1 MKKKIMLAVIAAA
14 VLGLAGCGT
23 DRAED
28 PEDPEE
34 SMMIVVDSTN
44 SYSIYANKETGVMYF
59 CRDSVYGKSVCVMLN
74 ADGTPQIW
82 EG

>member
-23 DRAED
+23 DRAEA
-28 PEDPEE
+28 PEE
-34 SMMIVVDSTN
+34 SMMIIVDHTTG
-44 SYSIYANKETGVMYF
+44 YTIYANKETGVMYF
-59 CRDSVYGKSVCVMLN
+59 CRGEGYGKSACVMLN

>member
-23 DRAED
+23 DRAEA
-28 PEDPEE
+28 PEE
-34 SMMIVVDSTN
+34 SMMIIVDHTTG
-44 SYSIYANKETGVMYF
+44 YTIYANKETGVMYF
-59 CRDSVYGKSVCVMLN
+59 SRGEGYGKSVCVMLN

>member
-14 VLGLAGCGT
+14 VLGLVGCSET
-23 DRAED
+23 DRAEA
-28 PEDPEE
+28 PEE
-34 SMMIVVDSTN
+34 SMMIVVDCVSDYT
-44 SYSIYANKETGVMYF
+44 IYANKETKVMYLRTK
-59 CRDSVYGKSVCVMLN
+59 CGPGEAVCVMLN

>member
-23 DRAED
+23 DTDRAEA
-28 PEDPEE
+28 PEE
-34 SMMIVVDSTN
+34 SMMIIIDHTE
-44 SYSIYANKETGVMYF
+44 SYTIYANKETGVMYF
-59 CRDSVYGKSVCVMLN
+59 CRGEGYGKSACVMLN

>member
-23 DRAED
+23 DQA
-28 PEDPEE
+28 EDPEE
-34 SMMIVVDSTN
+34 SMMIIVDETSRYT
-44 SYSIYANKETGVMYF
+44 IYANKDTGVMYF
-59 CRDSVYGKSVCVMLN
+59 CRESTYGKSVCVMLN

>member
-23 DRAED
+23 DRAEA
-28 PEDPEE
+28 PEE
-34 SMMIVVDSTN
+34 SMMIIVDEISGYT
-44 SYSIYANKETGVMYF
+44 IYANKDTGVMYF
-59 CRDSVYGKSVCVMLN
+59 CLGTGYGRSVCVMLN

>member
-23 DRAED
+23 DIAEL
-28 PEDPEE
+28 PEE
-34 SMMIVVDSTN
+34 SMMIIVDHTTG
-44 SYSIYANKETGVMYF
+44 YTIYANKETGVMYF
-59 CRDSVYGKSVCVMLN
+59 CRGEGYGKSVCVMLN

>member
-23 DRAED
+23 DRAEA
-28 PEDPEE
+28 PEE
-34 SMMIVVDSTN
+34 SMMIIVDETSGYT
-44 SYSIYANKETGVMYF
+44 IYANKDTGVMYF
-59 CRDSVYGKSVCVMLN
+59 GRGTGYGKSVCVMLN

>member
-14 VLGLAGCGT
+14 VLGLAGCRT
-23 DRAED
+23 DRAEA
-28 PEDPEE
+28 PEE
-34 SMMIVVDSTN
+34 SMMIIVDHTTG
-44 SYSIYANKETGVMYF
+44 YTIYANKETGVMYF
-59 CRDSVYGKSVCVMLN
+59 CRGEGYGKSACVMLN